1 MKASNGS
8 AKDIENAGL
17 EASGMLLVGTYL
29 HAVQLCLH
37 LLLVMQEA
45 LFQEFHTLQCPGVNC
60 KSHTM
65 LKPWQAQAQWPATQV
80 SMYCKFPMCC
90 QFKLCLVAGPS
101 YGCSGGWRA
110 STSVSKVAS
119 KT

>member
-1 MKASNGS
+1 
-8 AKDIENAGL
+8 
-17 EASGMLLVGTYL
+17 MLLVGTYL

-80 SMYCKFPMCC
+80 SMYCKFQCAVN
-90 QFKLCLVAGPS
+90 LS
-101 YGCSGGWRA
+101 YAWLLAQAMDAVEDGVQA
-110 STSVSKVAS
+110 QV
-119 KT
+119 